1 MATVPKPDY
10 TGRRTGFIFTDEHD
24 ALRDS
29 MTAWVMK
36 ELAPHAEEWEETRF
50 PDSVF
55 RRAGELG
62 FLGLCLPEEYGG
74 QGGDY
79 YYSLVRAEALTH
91 AGSGGLSLGVS
102 VHTDMVMPPLHE
114 FGTEDQRQRY
124 LVPSI
129 AGELISCLGIS
140 EPGAGSDVA
149 AIRTRAVRSGG
160 DWVINGSKMFI
171 TNGARADYIL
181 LVVKTRPDER
191 HKGMSLFLVD
201 MNSPGVSVSRT
212 LKKMGMHASDTA
224 EITFE
229 DVRVPEENLLG
240 EEGMGFYHISWELQG
255 ERLVGAV
262 MAVAGAERVLEKT
275 IDYAYGRR
283 AFGRPV
289 AEFQAIR
296 HKLAQMATQ
305 IEAAKQ
311 LTYATAW
318 RFQNGEYAVREAT
331 MAKLFAT
338 QAACEIADQCIQIH
352 GGYGYMQEYG
362 IERAYRDMRLY
373 RIGGGTDE
381 IMLDVIGRSMAPRQ

>member
-1 MATVPKPDY
+1 
-10 TGRRTGFIFTDEHD
+10 
-24 ALRDS
+24 
-29 MTAWVMK
+29 
-36 ELAPHAEEWEETRF
+36 
-50 PDSVF
+50 
-55 RRAGELG
+55 
-62 FLGLCLPEEYGG
+62 
-74 QGGDY
+74 
-79 YYSLVRAEALTH
+79 
-91 AGSGGLSLGVS
+91 
-102 VHTDMVMPPLHE
+102 
-114 FGTEDQRQRY
+114 
-124 LVPSI
+124 
-129 AGELISCLGIS
+129 
-140 EPGAGSDVA
+140 
-149 AIRTRAVRSGG
+149 
-160 DWVINGSKMFI
+160 
-171 TNGARADYIL
+171 
-181 LVVKTRPDER
+181 
-191 HKGMSLFLVD
+191 MSLFLVD

-224 EITFE
+224 EITFD
-229 DVRVPEENLLG
+229 DVRVPDENLLG

-275 IDYAYGRR
+275 IQYAYSRQ

-289 AEFQAIR
+289 AEFQSIR

-381 IMLDVIGRSMAPRQ
+381 IMLDVIGRSMTPGR

>member
-1 MATVPKPDY
+1 MATVQKPDY
-10 TGRRTGFIFTDEHD
+10 AGRRTGFIFNDEHD

-29 MTAWVMK
+29 MTAWVIK

-50 PDSVF
+50 PDWVF

-201 MNSPGVSVSRT
+201 MKSPGVSVSRT

-229 DVRVPEENLLG
+229 DVRVPDENLLG
-240 EEGMGFYHISWELQG
+240 EEGRGFYHISWELQG

-275 IDYAYGRR
+275 IEYAYGRH

-289 AEFQAIR
+289 AEFQSIR

-381 IMLDVIGRSMAPRQ
+381 IMLDVIGRSMAPRR